1 VVRTVGG
8 GWWAVAAMTLVVG
21 AACTEP
27 QGPKPQAQLDVPGG
41 GALTVGAHSSGTG
54 DIGSLSAIDPD
65 GYIVW
70 VDRAQS
76 QAIGANGLATFS
88 GLAAGNHAVALY
100 GIASNCAVSTLDR
113 GANNPRTVSVTEG
126 VVGSTDFSVAC
137 GAWGGLF
144 ISLNTTGVDLDPD
157 GYTVTVDD
165 TASQTVT
172 VNGNVTFTELYAT
185 SHAVALSGVAGN
197 CRLSQANPQQVTVSA
212 GRTASLALSA
222 SCAPTGSGSGSLTVT
237 TNTIGSNLD
246 ADGYTV
252 TIDGTIS
259 QPVAA
264 SNDTVTFTGPAGDHP
279 VVLSGVAS
287 NCTVSGANPRTVTVP
302 ADGTGATAFSV
313 TCGVPQPSVS
323 GTGQL
328 GMGSPTPHDN
338 VQTFAF
344 DVRADLTGQ
353 FTITD
358 YSNIHPAG
366 NPATLTTDVST
377 DPATS
382 ITAYRNSSPACS
394 DPTRGAEFDAV
405 GRDDE
410 GNLAS
415 YTVIVCD
422 DGSQGSG
429 TDFLSVFIPA
439 SATLL
444 SPAGYG
450 RSGIVTS
457 GDIVQK

>member
-1 VVRTVGG
+1 
-8 GWWAVAAMTLVVG
+8 
-21 AACTEP
+21 
-27 QGPKPQAQLDVPGG
+27 
-41 GALTVGAHSSGTG
+41 
-54 DIGSLSAIDPD
+54 
-65 GYIVW
+65 
-70 VDRAQS
+70 
-76 QAIGANGLATFS
+76 
-88 GLAAGNHAVALY
+88 
-100 GIASNCAVSTLDR
+100 LDR
-113 GANNPRTVSVTEG
+113 GANNPRTVSVSDG
-126 VVGSTDFSVAC
+126 VVGSTDFAVGCAS
-137 GAWGGLF
+137 WGGLF
-144 ISLNTTGVDLDPD
+144 VAITTTGVDLDAD

-165 TASQTVT
+165 TASQAVAA
-172 VNGNVTFTELYAT
+172 NGNVTYTELYAT
-185 SHAVALSGVAGN
+185 SHSVALSGVAGN
-197 CRLSQANPQQVTVSA
+197 CRLSESNPQEVTVSA
-212 GRTASLALSA
+212 GRTVALALSA
-222 SCAPTGSGSGSLTVT
+222 SCAPTDSGSGSLTVT
-237 TNTIGSNLD
+237 TNTTGSNLD
-246 ADGYTV
+246 PDGYTV

-259 QPVAA
+259 QPIATTNGSV
-264 SNDTVTFTGPAGDHP
+264 TVTGPAGSHP
-279 VVLSGVAS
+279 VALSGVTS
-287 NCTVSGANPRTVTVP
+287 NCTVSGENPRTVTVP
-302 ADGTGATAFSV
+302 AGGTDTTAFSV
-313 TCGVPQPSVS
+313 TCGVPQASVS

-344 DVRADLTGQ
+344 DVRADLTGR

-382 ITAYRNSSPACS
+382 ITAYRNSSSVCS

-422 DGSQGSG
+422 DGPAGSG
-429 TDFLSVFIPA
+429 SDFLSLFIPA

-457 GDIVQK
+457 GDIQK